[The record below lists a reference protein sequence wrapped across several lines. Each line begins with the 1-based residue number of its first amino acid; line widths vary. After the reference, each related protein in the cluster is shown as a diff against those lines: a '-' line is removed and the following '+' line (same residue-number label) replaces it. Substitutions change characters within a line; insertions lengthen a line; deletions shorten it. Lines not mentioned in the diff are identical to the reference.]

1 MSCKFI
7 LFGYQTSSNLILLL
21 NFIILLM
28 NYRIKNIHAREI
40 LDSRGNP
47 TVEVDVI
54 IKNQIIGRAA
64 VPSGA
69 STGEFEAMELRDN
82 DKKRYLGK
90 GVLTAVNNINGEINR
105 ALIDIDVTN
114 QTELDQTMIEL
125 DGTDNKS
132 RLGAN
137 AILGVSMAAT
147 RAAAKVTNS
156 PLYEYLSVNKKLLMP
171 VPMMNILN
179 GGSHADNT
187 VDIQEFMIFPIGA
200 KTFSEALR
208 MGTEIFHQLK
218 LELSLKGLSTAVGDE
233 GGFAPNLFS
242 NEQALQI
249 ILTAIKNAGYI
260 AGEEI
265 FIALDVAASELFNNS
280 LYKLESE
287 GKTYSSDEMI
297 NYLKNLVNKY
307 PIVSIEDGLD
317 QSDWAGWKKLN
328 RIMGKNIQIVGDDL
342 TVTNIHRL
350 KRAIDEKSM
359 NSILIKL
366 NQIGTIT
373 ETIQAVELA
382 KKVGYGVIISH
393 RSGETEDTIIADF
406 SVAMGMGQ
414 IKTGSASRS
423 DRVSKYNQLL
433 RIEEKLGDRAKLAT
447 IELLGKNI

>member
-1 MSCKFI
+1 
-7 LFGYQTSSNLILLL
+7 
-21 NFIILLM
+21 M
-28 NYRIKNIHAREI
+28 NSHIKNIFSREI

-47 TVEVDVI
+47 TVEVDVVLE
-54 IKNQIIGRAA
+54 NNTMGRAA

-82 DKKRYLGK
+82 DKTRYLGK
-90 GVLTAVNNINGEINR
+90 GVLTAVNNINDEINK
-105 ALIDIDVTN
+105 ALIGIDVN
-114 QTELDQTMIEL
+114 DQLNIDEIMIEL

-137 AILGVSMAAT
+137 ATLGVSMAAC
-147 RAAAKVTNS
+147 RAAAKVNNC
-156 PLYEYLSVNKKLLMP
+156 PLYEYLSINNNPVMP
-171 VPMMNILN
+171 MPMMNILN

-187 VDIQEFMIFPIGA
+187 VDIQEFMILPIGA

-208 MGTEIFHQLK
+208 IGTEVFHQLK
-218 LELSLKGLSTAVGDE
+218 SELSQNGLNTSVGDE
-233 GGFAPNLFS
+233 GGFAPDLES
-242 NEQALQI
+242 NEQALEI
-249 ILTAIKNAGYI
+249 IITAIKNAGYT

-265 FIALDVAASELFNNS
+265 FIALDVAASELFDNQ
-280 LYKLESE
+280 LYNLASE
-287 GKTYSSDEMI
+287 NKSYSSDEMI
-297 NYLKNLVNKY
+297 EYLKTLVDKY
-307 PIVSIEDGLD
+307 PIISIEDGLD
-317 QSDWAGWKKLN
+317 QSDWEGWKKLN
-328 RIMGKNIQIVGDDL
+328 SKIGKNIQIVGDDL

-382 KKVGYGVIISH
+382 KKVGYGAIISH

-433 RIEEKLGDRAKLAT
+433 RIEEELGVGATLAT
-447 IELLGKNI
+447 MDLLGKNK

>member
-1 MSCKFI
+1 
-7 LFGYQTSSNLILLL
+7 
-21 NFIILLM
+21 M
-28 NYRIKNIHAREI
+28 NSHIKNIISREI

-47 TVEVDVI
+47 TVEVDI
-54 IKNQIIGRAA
+54 ILENNTMGRAA

-82 DKKRYLGK
+82 DKTRYIGK
-90 GVLTAVNNINGEINR
+90 GVLTAVNNINDEINK
-105 ALIDIDVTN
+105 ALVGVDVIDQLNID
-114 QTELDQTMIEL
+114 EIMIEL

-137 AILGVSMAAT
+137 ATLGVSMAAA
-147 RAAAKVTNS
+147 RAAAKVNNC
-156 PLYEYLSVNKKLLMP
+156 PLYEYLSINKNPLMP

-187 VDIQEFMIFPIGA
+187 VDIQEFMIYPIGA
-200 KTFSEALR
+200 NTFSEALR
-208 MGTEIFHQLK
+208 MGTEVFHQLK
-218 LELSLKGLSTAVGDE
+218 SELLQKGLNTSVGDE
-233 GGFAPNLFS
+233 GGFAPDLES
-242 NEQALQI
+242 NEQALEI
-249 ILTAIKNAGYI
+249 ILTAIKNAGYT

-265 FIALDVAASELFNNS
+265 FIALDVAASELFDNQ
-280 LYKLESE
+280 LYNLASE
-287 GKTYSSDEMI
+287 DKSYSSDEMI
-297 NYLKNLVNKY
+297 EYLKILVDKY
-307 PIVSIEDGLD
+307 PIISIEDGLD
-317 QSDWAGWKKLN
+317 QSDWEGWKKLN
-328 RIMGKNIQIVGDDL
+328 NKIGKNIQIVGDDL

-382 KKVGYGVIISH
+382 KKVGYGAIISH

-423 DRVSKYNQLL
+423 DRIAKYNQLL
-433 RIEEKLGDRAKLAT
+433 RIEEELGNRATLAT
-447 IELLGKNI
+447 MDLLGKNK

>member
-1 MSCKFI
+1 
-7 LFGYQTSSNLILLL
+7 
-21 NFIILLM
+21 M
-28 NYRIKNIHAREI
+28 NSHIKNIFSREI

-47 TVEVDVI
+47 TIEVDIVLE
-54 IKNQIIGRAA
+54 NNTIGRAA

-82 DKKRYLGK
+82 DKTRYLGK
-90 GVLTAVNNINGEINR
+90 GVLTAVNNINDEINKS
-105 ALIDIDVTN
+105 LIGIDVN
-114 QTELDQTMIEL
+114 DQLNIDEIMIEL

-137 AILGVSMAAT
+137 AILGVSMAAS
-147 RAAAKVTNS
+147 RAAAKVNNC
-156 PLYEYLSVNKKLLMP
+156 PLYEYLSINKNPLMP

-187 VDIQEFMIFPIGA
+187 VDIQEFMIYPIGA

-208 MGTEIFHQLK
+208 MGTEVFHQLK
-218 LELSLKGLSTAVGDE
+218 SELLQKGLNTSVGDE
-233 GGFAPNLFS
+233 GGFAPDLES
-242 NEQALQI
+242 NEQALEI
-249 ILTAIKNAGYI
+249 ILTAIKNAGYT

-265 FIALDVAASELFNNS
+265 FIALDVAASELFDNQ
-280 LYKLESE
+280 LYNLASE
-287 GKTYSSDEMI
+287 DKSYSSDEMI
-297 NYLKNLVNKY
+297 EYLKILVDKY
-307 PIVSIEDGLD
+307 PIISIEDGLD
-317 QSDWAGWKKLN
+317 QSDWEGWKKLN
-328 RIMGKNIQIVGDDL
+328 SKIGKKIQIVGDDL

-382 KKVGYGVIISH
+382 KKVGYGAIISH

-423 DRVSKYNQLL
+423 DRIAKYNQLL
-433 RIEEKLGDRAKLAT
+433 RIEEELGNRATLAT
-447 IELLGKNI
+447 MDLLGKNK

>member
-1 MSCKFI
+1 
-7 LFGYQTSSNLILLL
+7 
-21 NFIILLM
+21 M

-90 GVLTAVNNINGEINR
+90 GVLTAVNNINGEINK
-105 ALIDIDVTN
+105 ALINIDVTS
-114 QTELDQTMIEL
+114 QTEIDQIMIEL

-433 RIEEKLGDRAKLAT
+433 RIEEKLGDKAKLAT

>member
-1 MSCKFI
+1 
-7 LFGYQTSSNLILLL
+7 
-21 NFIILLM
+21 M
-28 NYRIKNIHAREI
+28 NSHIKNIISREI

-47 TVEVDVI
+47 TVEVDI
-54 IKNQIIGRAA
+54 ILENNTMGRAA

-82 DKKRYLGK
+82 DKTRYIGK
-90 GVLTAVNNINGEINR
+90 GVLTAVNNINDEINK
-105 ALIDIDVTN
+105 ALVGVDVIDQLNID
-114 QTELDQTMIEL
+114 DIMIEL

-137 AILGVSMAAT
+137 ATLGVSMAAA
-147 RAAAKVTNS
+147 RAAAKVNNC
-156 PLYEYLSVNKKLLMP
+156 PLYEYLSINKNPLMP

-187 VDIQEFMIFPIGA
+187 VDIQEFMIYPIGA

-208 MGTEIFHQLK
+208 MGTEVFHQLK
-218 LELSLKGLSTAVGDE
+218 SELLQKGLNTSVGDE
-233 GGFAPNLFS
+233 GGFAPDLES
-242 NEQALQI
+242 NEQALEI
-249 ILTAIKNAGYI
+249 ILTAIKNAGYT

-265 FIALDVAASELFNNS
+265 FIALDVAASELFDNQ
-280 LYKLESE
+280 LYNLASE
-287 GKTYSSDEMI
+287 DKSYSSDEMI
-297 NYLKNLVNKY
+297 EYLKILVDKY
-307 PIVSIEDGLD
+307 PIISIEDGLD
-317 QSDWAGWKKLN
+317 QSDWEGWKKLN
-328 RIMGKNIQIVGDDL
+328 SKIGKNIQIVGDDL

-382 KKVGYGVIISH
+382 KKVGYGAIISH

-423 DRVSKYNQLL
+423 DRIAKYNQLL
-433 RIEEKLGDRAKLAT
+433 RIEEELGNRATLAT
-447 IELLGKNI
+447 MDLLGKNK

>member
-1 MSCKFI
+1 
-7 LFGYQTSSNLILLL
+7 
-21 NFIILLM
+21 M
-28 NYRIKNIHAREI
+28 NSHIKNIISREI

-47 TVEVDVI
+47 TVEVDI
-54 IKNQIIGRAA
+54 ILENNTMGRAA

-82 DKKRYLGK
+82 DKTRYKGK
-90 GVLTAVNNINGEINR
+90 GVLTAVNNINDEINK
-105 ALIDIDVTN
+105 ALIGIDVI
-114 QTELDQTMIEL
+114 DQLNIDEIMIEL

-137 AILGVSMAAT
+137 AILGVSMAAA
-147 RAAAKVTNS
+147 RAAAKVNNC
-156 PLYEYLSVNKKLLMP
+156 PLYEYLSINENPLMP

-187 VDIQEFMIFPIGA
+187 VDIQEFMIYPIGA
-200 KTFSEALR
+200 KTFSESLR
-208 MGTEIFHQLK
+208 MGTEVFHQLK
-218 LELSLKGLSTAVGDE
+218 SELLQKGLNTSVGDE
-233 GGFAPNLFS
+233 GGFAPDLES
-242 NEQALQI
+242 NEQALEI
-249 ILTAIKNAGYI
+249 ILTAIKNAGYT

-265 FIALDVAASELFNNS
+265 FIALDVAASELFDNQ
-280 LYKLESE
+280 LYNLASE
-287 GKTYSSDEMI
+287 DKSYSSDEMI
-297 NYLKNLVNKY
+297 EYLKILVDKY
-307 PIVSIEDGLD
+307 PIISIEDGLD
-317 QSDWAGWKKLN
+317 QSDWEGWKKLN
-328 RIMGKNIQIVGDDL
+328 SKIGKNIQIVGDDL

-382 KKVGYGVIISH
+382 KKVGYGAIISH

-423 DRVSKYNQLL
+423 DRIAKYNQLL
-433 RIEEKLGDRAKLAT
+433 RIEEELGSRATLAT
-447 IELLGKNI
+447 MDLLGKNK

>member
-1 MSCKFI
+1 
-7 LFGYQTSSNLILLL
+7 
-21 NFIILLM
+21 M
-28 NYRIKNIHAREI
+28 NSHIKNIISREI

-47 TVEVDVI
+47 TVEVDI
-54 IKNQIIGRAA
+54 ILENNTMGRAA

-82 DKKRYLGK
+82 DKTRYIGK
-90 GVLTAVNNINGEINR
+90 GVLTAVNNINDEINK
-105 ALIDIDVTN
+105 ALVGVDVIDQLNID
-114 QTELDQTMIEL
+114 DIMIEL

-137 AILGVSMAAT
+137 ATLGVSMAAA
-147 RAAAKVTNS
+147 RAAAKVNNC
-156 PLYEYLSVNKKLLMP
+156 PLYEYLSINKNPLMP

-187 VDIQEFMIFPIGA
+187 VDIQEFMIYPIGA
-200 KTFSEALR
+200 NTFSEALR
-208 MGTEIFHQLK
+208 MGTEVFHQLK
-218 LELSLKGLSTAVGDE
+218 SELLQKGLNTSVGDE
-233 GGFAPNLFS
+233 GGFAPDLES
-242 NEQALQI
+242 NEQALEI
-249 ILTAIKNAGYI
+249 ILTAIKNAGYT

-265 FIALDVAASELFNNS
+265 FIALDVAASELFDNQ
-280 LYKLESE
+280 LYNLASE
-287 GKTYSSDEMI
+287 DKSYSSDEMI
-297 NYLKNLVNKY
+297 EYLKILVDKY
-307 PIVSIEDGLD
+307 PIISIEDGLD
-317 QSDWAGWKKLN
+317 QSDWEGWKKLN
-328 RIMGKNIQIVGDDL
+328 SKIGKNIQIVGDDL

-382 KKVGYGVIISH
+382 KKVGYGAIISH

-423 DRVSKYNQLL
+423 DRIAKYNQLL
-433 RIEEKLGDRAKLAT
+433 RIEEELGNRATLAT
-447 IELLGKNI
+447 MDLLGKNK

>member
-1 MSCKFI
+1 
-7 LFGYQTSSNLILLL
+7 
-21 NFIILLM
+21 M
-28 NYRIKNIHAREI
+28 NSHIKNIISREI

-47 TVEVDVI
+47 TVEVDI
-54 IKNQIIGRAA
+54 ILENNTMGRAA

-82 DKKRYLGK
+82 DKTRYKGK
-90 GVLTAVNNINGEINR
+90 GVLTAVNNINDEINK
-105 ALIDIDVTN
+105 ALIGIDVI
-114 QTELDQTMIEL
+114 DQLNIDEIMIEL

-137 AILGVSMAAT
+137 AILGVSMAAA
-147 RAAAKVTNS
+147 RAAAKVNNC
-156 PLYEYLSVNKKLLMP
+156 PLYEYLSINENPLMP

-187 VDIQEFMIFPIGA
+187 VDIQEFMIYPIGA

-208 MGTEIFHQLK
+208 MGTEVFHQLK
-218 LELSLKGLSTAVGDE
+218 SELLQKGLNTSVGDE
-233 GGFAPNLFS
+233 GGFTPDLES
-242 NEQALQI
+242 NEQALEI
-249 ILTAIKNAGYI
+249 ILTAIKNAGYT

-265 FIALDVAASELFNNS
+265 FIALDVAASELFDNQ
-280 LYKLESE
+280 LYNLASE
-287 GKTYSSDEMI
+287 DKSYSSDEMI
-297 NYLKNLVNKY
+297 EYLKILVDKY
-307 PIVSIEDGLD
+307 PIISIEDGLD
-317 QSDWAGWKKLN
+317 QSDWEGWKKLN
-328 RIMGKNIQIVGDDL
+328 SKIGKNIQIVGDDL

-350 KRAIDEKSM
+350 KRAIDEQSM

-382 KKVGYGVIISH
+382 KKVGYGAIISH

-423 DRVSKYNQLL
+423 DRIAKYNQLL
-433 RIEEKLGDRAKLAT
+433 RIEEELGSRATLAT
-447 IELLGKNI
+447 MDLLGKNK

>member
-1 MSCKFI
+1 
-7 LFGYQTSSNLILLL
+7 
-21 NFIILLM
+21 M
-28 NYRIKNIHAREI
+28 NSHIKNIISREI

-47 TVEVDVI
+47 TVEVDI
-54 IKNQIIGRAA
+54 ILENNTMGRAA

-82 DKKRYLGK
+82 DKTRYIGK
-90 GVLTAVNNINGEINR
+90 GVLTAVNNINDEINK
-105 ALIDIDVTN
+105 ALVGVDVIDQLNID
-114 QTELDQTMIEL
+114 DIMIEL

-137 AILGVSMAAT
+137 AILGVSMASA
-147 RAAAKVTNS
+147 RAAAKVNNC
-156 PLYEYLSVNKKLLMP
+156 PLYEYLSINKNPLMP

-187 VDIQEFMIFPIGA
+187 VDIQEFMIYPIGA

-208 MGTEIFHQLK
+208 MGTEVFHQLK
-218 LELSLKGLSTAVGDE
+218 SELLQKGLNTSVGDE
-233 GGFAPNLFS
+233 GGFAPDLES
-242 NEQALQI
+242 NEQALEI
-249 ILTAIKNAGYI
+249 ILTAIKNAGYT

-265 FIALDVAASELFNNS
+265 FIALDVAASELFDNQ
-280 LYKLESE
+280 LYNLASE
-287 GKTYSSDEMI
+287 DKSYSSDEMI
-297 NYLKNLVNKY
+297 EYLKILVDKY
-307 PIVSIEDGLD
+307 PIISIEDGLD
-317 QSDWAGWKKLN
+317 QSDWEGWKKLN
-328 RIMGKNIQIVGDDL
+328 SKIGKNIQIVGDDL

-382 KKVGYGVIISH
+382 KKVGYGAIISH

-423 DRVSKYNQLL
+423 DRIAKYNQLL
-433 RIEEKLGDRAKLAT
+433 RIEEELGNRATLAT
-447 IELLGKNI
+447 MDLLGKNK

>member
-1 MSCKFI
+1 
-7 LFGYQTSSNLILLL
+7 
-21 NFIILLM
+21 M

-233 GGFAPNLFS
+233 GGFAPNLVS

-350 KRAIDEKSM
+350 KRAIDDKSM

-433 RIEEKLGDRAKLAT
+433 RIEEKLGDKAKLAT

>member
-1 MSCKFI
+1 
-7 LFGYQTSSNLILLL
+7 
-21 NFIILLM
+21 M
-28 NYRIKNIHAREI
+28 NSHIKNIISREI

-47 TVEVDVI
+47 TVEVDI
-54 IKNQIIGRAA
+54 ILENNTMGRAA

-82 DKKRYLGK
+82 DKTRYIGK
-90 GVLTAVNNINGEINR
+90 GVLTAVNNINDEINK
-105 ALIDIDVTN
+105 ALVGVDVIDQLNID
-114 QTELDQTMIEL
+114 EIMIEL

-137 AILGVSMAAT
+137 ATLGVSMAAA
-147 RAAAKVTNS
+147 RAAAKVNNC
-156 PLYEYLSVNKKLLMP
+156 PLYEYLSINKNPLMP

-187 VDIQEFMIFPIGA
+187 VDIQEFMIYPIGA
-200 KTFSEALR
+200 NTFSEALR
-208 MGTEIFHQLK
+208 MGTEVFHQLK
-218 LELSLKGLSTAVGDE
+218 SELLQKGLNTSVGDE
-233 GGFAPNLFS
+233 GGFAPDLES
-242 NEQALQI
+242 NEQALEI
-249 ILTAIKNAGYI
+249 ILTAIKNAGYT

-265 FIALDVAASELFNNS
+265 FIALDVAASELFDNQ
-280 LYKLESE
+280 LYNLASE
-287 GKTYSSDEMI
+287 DKSYSSDEMI
-297 NYLKNLVNKY
+297 EYLKILVDKY
-307 PIVSIEDGLD
+307 PIISIEDGLD
-317 QSDWAGWKKLN
+317 QSDWEGWKKLN
-328 RIMGKNIQIVGDDL
+328 SKIGKNIQIVGDDL

-382 KKVGYGVIISH
+382 KKVGYGAIISH

-423 DRVSKYNQLL
+423 DRIAKYNQLL
-433 RIEEKLGDRAKLAT
+433 RIEEELGNRATLAT
-447 IELLGKNI
+447 MDLLGKNK